1 MAYSITLTFSA
12 PLNESCQVGD
22 TAYYIDPETSGGFS
36 TDDGTG
42 PKLIGQIRQI
52 DNANSSAPTMICD
65 TILAGSFNGANKFI
79 LFSKDNKAN
88 LSSVLGYYAEVK
100 LSNNSSVASEMFS
113 VGLDMFESSGERRG

>member
-22 TAYYIDPETSGGFS
+22 MAYYIDPATSGGF
-36 TDDGTG
+36 DGDG

-52 DNANSSAPTMICD
+52 NNANSSTPSIICE
-65 TILAGSFNGANKFI
+65 TILAGSFNGVSKFI

>member
-22 TAYYIDPETSGGFS
+22 MAYYIDTATSGGFT
-36 TDDGTG
+36 TDDGDG

-52 DNANSSAPTMICD
+52 NNANSSTPSIICE
-65 TILAGSFNGANKFI
+65 TILAGSFNEASKFI

-113 VGLDMFESSGERRG
+113 VGLDMFESSGESRG

>member
-12 PLNESCQVGD
+12 PLNESCQV
-22 TAYYIDPETSGGFS
+22 
-36 TDDGTG
+36 
-42 PKLIGQIRQI
+42 
-52 DNANSSAPTMICD
+52 TMICD

-113 VGLDMFESSGERRG
+113 VGLDMFESSGESRG